1 MGHLIST
8 LQMIES
14 SPMTDVFLATQSNTA
29 NEGTESAGTATD
41 KTESPNSED
50 KTSTRK
56 WSLSTQQG
64 IKDPS
69 ERDTPTKSR
78 RCRGSIRVIPMT
90 NPINN
95 NLKIYLKIAR
105 TLLDKKWT
113 YIKAKGRKISW

>member
-14 SPMTDVFLATQSNTA
+14 SPMTDAFLATQSNTA

-56 WSLSTQQG
+56 
-64 IKDPS
+64 
-69 ERDTPTKSR
+69 
-78 RCRGSIRVIPMT
+78 
-90 NPINN
+90 
-95 NLKIYLKIAR
+95 
-105 TLLDKKWT
+105 
-113 YIKAKGRKISW
+113 